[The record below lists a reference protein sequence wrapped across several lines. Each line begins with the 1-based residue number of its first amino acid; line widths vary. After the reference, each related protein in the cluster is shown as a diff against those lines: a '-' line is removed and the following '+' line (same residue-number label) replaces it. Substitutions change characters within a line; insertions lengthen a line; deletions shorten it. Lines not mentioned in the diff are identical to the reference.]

1 LLRTPSKLVNQA
13 SRQLIKQRLGFL
25 QDRRVETFG
34 EPPVDGRKK
43 VPGFDLFALAT
54 SQAGETGGPAQFE
67 QFCALSTC
75 NSDCLMKTFLRRNS
89 LTESDE

>member
-1 LLRTPSKLVNQA
+1 V
-13 SRQLIKQRLGFL
+13 GFVAL
-25 QDRRVETFG
+25 
-34 EPPVDGRKK
+34 
-43 VPGFDLFALAT
+43 ALAT